1 MEVPPIPAEE
11 GEIANRMESGA
22 LRDTALGCKMEAE
35 GWEDAGETDR
45 AARAYKKYQDSL
57 TEWLHKKEEIRM
69 AHPDDGSGA

>member
-1 MEVPPIPAEE
+1 MEVQHIPAEE
-11 GEIANRMESGA
+11 REIAYRMESDA
-22 LRDTALGCKMEAE
+22 LRDTALSYKMEAE

-45 AARAYKKYQDSL
+45 AARAYKKYQDAL